1 MNMPLS
7 MFMIYMY
14 IDICMK
20 KGAKLLNQKLRQKH
34 LAILAL

>member
-7 MFMIYMY
+7 IFMIY
-14 IDICMK
+14 IDICMN
-20 KGAKLLNQKLRQKH
+20 KGAKLLNKKLRQKH